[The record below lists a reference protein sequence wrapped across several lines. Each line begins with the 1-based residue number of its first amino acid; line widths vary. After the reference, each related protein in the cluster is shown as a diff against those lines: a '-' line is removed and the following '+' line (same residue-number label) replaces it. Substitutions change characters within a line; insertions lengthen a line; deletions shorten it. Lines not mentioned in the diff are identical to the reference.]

1 VQSFWN
7 PGRTG
12 LIYNIFTR
20 RDGEN
25 GSQRREEQSLLRTG
39 HLPGNNEVAAMTE
52 IMTALEPL
60 LSQTEIMVNQD
71 ILVPGTV

>member
-1 VQSFWN
+1 VQSSWN

-12 LIYNIFTR
+12 LFYNIFTR

-25 GSQRREEQSLLRTG
+25 GFQRREEQSLLRTG
-39 HLPGNNEVAAMTE
+39 HHPGNKEVAAITE

-71 ILVPGTV
+71 IPVPETV